1 MDIFV
6 ARQPVFTARKKVF
19 GYELLFRTG
28 LENVFPEIDGDS
40 ATAGVLANTFFSF
53 GLDKMLAGRPGLIN
67 FTASL
72 LRQKTPLLFPENHI
86 IIEVLEDVSPDPD
99 IIAAL
104 DLFKKKGYRIALDDF
119 VYDEKF
125 ESMMARSSMIK
136 FDLIATPLES
146 LVPVIKDI
154 QNRFPMTLLAE
165 KVETHAQ
172 FDQAKEMGFELFQGY
187 FFSKPEILSSRDLS
201 ADQITKIKLINAAA
215 KAELDL
221 DELEALIKKNISVSF
236 KLLKFINSAYFS
248 RSVAID
254 TIHDAMVVLG
264 SDALKKFINI
274 VVAADL
280 NEDKPN
286 ELIRSSVIRARMC
299 EHFAGMTKTGFTP
312 DEMFTMGLF
321 SRMDAILD
329 MPMADILKQ
338 ITLSDKFKDALL
350 GRDKIFQRILALV
363 TCFERGRWDHKVYTQ
378 LQGSRIIDRMPG
390 FYQDALAMADAF
402 FV

>member
-6 ARQPVFTARKKVF
+6 ARQPVFTTRKKVF
-19 GYELLFRTG
+19 GYELLFRSG

-40 ATAGVLANTFFSF
+40 ATAGVLASTFFAF

-72 LRQKTPLLFPENHI
+72 LRQKIPLLFPEDHI
-86 IIEVLEDVSPDPD
+86 IIEVLEDVYPESD

-119 VYDEKF
+119 VYDQKF
-125 ESMMARSSMIK
+125 EPMMARSSMIK
-136 FDLIATPLES
+136 FDLTATPLDT
-146 LVPVIKDI
+146 LAPVIKDI

-165 KVETHAQ
+165 KVETHDQ
-172 FDQAKEMGFELFQGY
+172 FYQAKEMGFALFQGY

-215 KAELDL
+215 KTDIDL
-221 DELEALIKKNISVSF
+221 DEMEDLIKTNVSVSF

-248 RSVAID
+248 RAISID

-286 ELIRSSVIRARMC
+286 ELIRSSVVRARMC

-312 DEMFTMGLF
+312 DEMFTLGLF

-329 MPMADILKQ
+329 MSMADILKQ
-338 ITLSDKFKDALL
+338 ITLSDRFKDALM
-350 GRDKIFQRILALV
+350 GKNRTFQQILALV
-363 TCFERGRWDHKVYTQ
+363 TCFEQGRWDHKVCKQ
-378 LQGSRIIDRMPG
+378 LQGRQILDRMPG
-390 FYQDALAMADAF
+390 MYQDALAMADAF

>member
-1 MDIFV
+1 
-6 ARQPVFTARKKVF
+6 
-19 GYELLFRTG
+19 
-28 LENVFPEIDGDS
+28 
-40 ATAGVLANTFFSF
+40 
-53 GLDKMLAGRPGLIN
+53 
-67 FTASL
+67 
-72 LRQKTPLLFPENHI
+72 
-86 IIEVLEDVSPDPD
+86 
-99 IIAAL
+99 
-104 DLFKKKGYRIALDDF
+104 
-119 VYDEKF
+119 
-125 ESMMARSSMIK
+125 
-136 FDLIATPLES
+136 
-146 LVPVIKDI
+146 
-154 QNRFPMTLLAE
+154 
-165 KVETHAQ
+165 
-172 FDQAKEMGFELFQGY
+172 
-187 FFSKPEILSSRDLS
+187 
-201 ADQITKIKLINAAA
+201 
-215 KAELDL
+215 
-221 DELEALIKKNISVSF
+221 
-236 KLLKFINSAYFS
+236 
-248 RSVAID
+248 
-254 TIHDAMVVLG
+254 MVVLG

-363 TCFERGRWDHKVYTQ
+363 TFFERGRWDHKVYTQ